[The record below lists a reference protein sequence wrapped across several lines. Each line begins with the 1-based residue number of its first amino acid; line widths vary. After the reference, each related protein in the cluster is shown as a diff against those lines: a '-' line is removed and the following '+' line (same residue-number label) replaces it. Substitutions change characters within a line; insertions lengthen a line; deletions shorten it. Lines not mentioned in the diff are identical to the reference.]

1 MKKAIVIG
9 ATSGIGRGLAKIL
22 VENNYQV
29 GITGRRTHLLEEI
42 KAENPSKY
50 ITKTIDTTD
59 LISITN
65 KLTELC
71 NELGG
76 LDLLIISSGTG
87 DINPELN
94 FEIEKR
100 TIDTNVSGFT
110 LIAGWAFNY
119 FLQQK
124 QGHIVVI
131 SSIAG
136 LRGSRMAPSY
146 SATKAY
152 QLNYCESLRQ
162 KANKLPFKI
171 TVTDI
176 RPGLIDTDMAKGDGL
191 FWVMPVEKACKQM
204 YSAICNKR
212 KVVYVTKRWGL
223 LARLMKIIPQYLA
236 DRM

>member
-59 LISITN
+59 LISITT

-76 LDLLIISSGTG
+76 LDLLVISSGTG

-119 FLQQK
+119 FQQQK
-124 QGHIVVI
+124 HGHLVVI

-146 SATKAY
+146 SATKAF

-171 TVTDI
+171 TITDI

-204 YSAICNKR
+204 YTAICNKR

-223 LARLMKIIPQYLA
+223 LARLMKMIPEYLA